1 MRIVRWTMVA
11 LMVGALMLGAACG
24 SGPEPS
30 PTPAPTS
37 VASASKAQ
45 SPVVVERQ
53 VTVVAT
59 ATPGPSPT
67 PVVIERQVEVEVVV
81 TATAGPS
88 PTPVVIERRVE
99 VEVVVTPTAT
109 ASPPATAT
117 ATPEPESRT
126 VTDDFRR
133 EVEVPY
139 RPQRV
144 AVTNAW
150 MVEALMECGHVPVA
164 RPDIPLEFV
173 YPPGAHDIPVIA
185 VSHATG
191 PNLEQLAAAAPDMVI
206 TSPTYGRF
214 AEPIQAAL
222 GVPVLVYD
230 VTDVEGVL
238 AKIELFGELVG
249 CGETAGLAAST
260 LRERIADQTAGL
272 PERGP
277 RVFAIFGTADAF
289 LAFTPDSYLGSMI
302 DLLGG
307 EVITRGDPAYVYR
320 GTPDPAFTPLS
331 LERAVERDPDVI
343 LVMRHGGPSGARE
356 DSFLALFSSPAWSGL
371 RAVEEGRVYEVSEWL
386 YLRYPGPR
394 VVWALQELRPLLY
407 PDAGR

>member
-1 MRIVRWTMVA
+1 MRIVRWIMVA
-11 LMVGALMLGAACG
+11 LMASAVVLAAACG
-24 SGPEPS
+24 SGPEP
-30 PTPAPTS
+30 TAP
-37 VASASKAQ
+37 KAE
-45 SPVVVERQ
+45 SPVVIEKQ

-67 PVVIERQVEVEVVV
+67 PVVIERQVEVQVVA
-81 TATAGPS
+81 TATPGPS
-88 PTPVVIERRVE
+88 PTPVVIERQ

-109 ASPPATAT
+109 ATPVPTAT
-117 ATPEPESRT
+117 ATPEPEVRT

-133 EVEVPY
+133 QVEIPY
-139 RPQRV
+139 RPHRV

-173 YPPGAHDIPVIA
+173 YPPEAHDIQVIA

-191 PNLEQLAAAAPDMVI
+191 PNLEQLAVAAPDLVI

-222 GVPVLVYD
+222 GIPVLVYD

-249 CGETAGLAAST
+249 CEETADLAVST
-260 LRERIADQTAGL
+260 LRGRIAGQTAGL
-272 PERGP
+272 PDQGP
-277 RVFAIFGTADAF
+277 RVFAIFGTAEEF

-302 DLLGG
+302 ELLGG
-307 EVITRGDPAYVYR
+307 DMITRGDPAYIYR
-320 GTPDPAFTPLS
+320 GIPDPAFTPLS
-331 LERAVERDPDVI
+331 LEKAVERDPDVI

-356 DSFLALFSSPAWSGL
+356 ESLRALFSNPAWSGL
-371 RAVEEGRVYEVSEWL
+371 RAVEEGRVHEVSEWL

-407 PDAGR
+407 PDEGG

>member
-1 MRIVRWTMVA
+1 MRIVRRIMVA
-11 LMVGALMLGAACG
+11 LMGCALVLRVACG
-24 SGPEPS
+24 SGPETIADPAATPVESAPRVQSPVVIEKQVTVIVTASPGPS
-30 PTPAPTS
+30 AT
-37 VASASKAQ
+37 
-45 SPVVVERQ
+45 PVVVERQ
-53 VTVVAT
+53 VEVVAT
-59 ATPGPSPT
+59 PTTGPSPT
-67 PVVIERQVEVEVVV
+67 PVVIERQVEVEV
-81 TATAGPS
+81 
-88 PTPVVIERRVE
+88 
-99 VEVVVTPTAT
+99 EVVVTPTAT
-109 ASPPATAT
+109 ATPRPAPT
-117 ATPEPESRT
+117 ATPEPETRT

-133 EVEVPY
+133 EVEIPY

-173 YPPGAHDIPVIA
+173 YPPEAHDVQAIA

-191 PNLEQLAAAAPDMVI
+191 PNLEQLAVAVPDLVI

-249 CGETAGLAAST
+249 CEETAGLAISK
-260 LRERIADQTAGL
+260 LRERIAWQTADL
-272 PERGP
+272 PDQGP
-277 RVFAIFGTADAF
+277 RVFAIFGTAEEF

-302 DLLGG
+302 ELLGG
-307 EVITRGDPAYVYR
+307 EVITRGDPAYIYR
-320 GTPDPAFTPLS
+320 GIPDPAFTPLS
-331 LERAVERDPDVI
+331 LEKAVERDPDVI

-356 DSFLALFSSPAWSGL
+356 ESFRSLFSSPAWSGL

-407 PDAGR
+407 PDDGR